1 MNRHLY
7 KIGAFVIGFMF
18 FCFTGIIHQSCKIQ
32 TDKKVKI
39 INNQSLDT
47 VDHLKWFRE
56 AKFGMFIHW
65 GPYSRL
71 AGEWNGHRQT
81 EKQAEWIMKYLKIP
95 VNEYRELAHKMN
107 PVRFNAKE
115 WVRLAKATGMKY
127 IVITAK
133 HHDGFAMYQ
142 SKVSKYN
149 IVDWTKFG
157 RDPLKELADACAAEG
172 IKFCVYYSHR
182 EDWDHPGWLWK

>member
-1 MNRHLY
+1 MSKTILTL
-7 KIGAFVIGFMF
+7 
-18 FCFTGIIHQSCKIQ
+18 FCFLSLLISSCKSS
-32 TDKKVKI
+32 TDKKTDNSI
-39 INNQSLDT
+39 IANNPSRDQYLN
-47 VDHLKWFRE
+47 WFRD

-71 AGEWNGHRQT
+71 AGEWNGH
-81 EKQAEWIMKYLKIP
+81 KQAEDQAEWVMKYLKIP
-95 VNEYRELAHKMN
+95 VNEYRELAHKFN

-115 WVRLAKATGMKY
+115 WVQLAKATGMKY

-157 RDPLKELADACAAEG
+157 RDPIKELADVCAREG
-172 IKFCVYYSHR
+172 IRLCFYYSHR
-182 EDWDHPGWLWK
+182 QDY